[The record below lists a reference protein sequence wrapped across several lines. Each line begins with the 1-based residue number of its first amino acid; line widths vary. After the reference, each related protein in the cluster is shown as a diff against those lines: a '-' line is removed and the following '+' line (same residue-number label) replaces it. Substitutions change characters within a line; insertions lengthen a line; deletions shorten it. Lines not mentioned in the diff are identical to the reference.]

1 MPEPMKKGKSH
12 GALQRGTKCHAELA
26 LPLDFT
32 AEGQLGHPSSWVS
45 IHSPAT
51 LRGDTEGEEGKTSI
65 PHMLLAPLQGMSH
78 P

>member
-51 LRGDTEGEEGKTSI
+51 ACEETQRGKKGKQVSHTCYW
-65 PHMLLAPLQGMSH
+65 LL
-78 P
+78 